1 MQARQ
6 EAPGERGELVAYLQ
20 QRVAAADAERREL
33 LERLEACTGPT
44 PAQVYALQAENRK
57 RTDEVRE
64 LQKALSDAHTYLF
77 EERERLLA
85 LQADCDALRLQEVE
99 DRARIKQLLSLT
111 RPVEQRVVYG
121 RDENGP
127 QSSAVFHRGS
137 SSGPSGARNSSGR
150 SGSPGRAQRA
160 CCPGGGLPAV
170 PPAPG
175 PPAPERVLRTV
186 YLPTA
191 QSEALALKCEAL
203 TAQLA
208 EQKRFAAERVAALTE
223 DRAIRERDA
232 ATTAAA
238 LSATADQLSQ
248 RLRGAEEALRRTTRD
263 YILARQQRDAAQ
275 AEAAAARDAAARE
288 RAAAADALE
297 DAEQRA
303 AEQLQQLRAEL
314 EADARASTEAL
325 QAELAARSEELLK
338 FETLHRLLRGQ
349 LETRAGDAERRA
361 SRLAAANRELQQ
373 RRAHEMEGWAADVG
387 ALRKRIAAVDRKLTQ
402 QALLARLPDDE
413 RRDAVLARHARLAS
427 ATSEPEYEIGLEEM
441 LEELLSIKDGLLG
454 MGDRVR
460 RQAAPP
466 GCSRDGDDGEGWQQG

>member
-1 MQARQ
+1 MQEVQCKVVLQSTGRL
-6 EAPGERGELVAYLQ
+6 RTLQ
-20 QRVAAADAERREL
+20 QPNV
-33 LERLEACTGPT
+33 PS
-44 PAQVYALQAENRK
+44 PAFLTYQQ
-57 RTDEVRE
+57 
-64 LQKALSDAHTYLF
+64 ALSDAHTYLF

-85 LQADCDALRLQEVE
+85 LQADCDALRLQVGASCRRLHDYTSMLQAFSMGPNSSTPPPSPNSVLLLPQEVE

-314 EADARASTEAL
+314 EADARASTEV
-325 QAELAARSEELLK
+325 
-338 FETLHRLLRGQ
+338 RGQ
-349 LETRAGDAERRA
+349 LKKGWAGGALGRGCGTAVPLQPLPIAGYSHGLPCMGSAPSQSLSCKRCTQQEGAHIRKCNIAMPSHLPSLAGAASRAG
-361 SRLAAANRELQQ
+361 SPQ
-373 RRAHEMEGWAADVG
+373 RG
-387 ALRKRIAAVDRKLTQ
+387 APQV
-402 QALLARLPDDE
+402 
-413 RRDAVLARHARLAS
+413 
-427 ATSEPEYEIGLEEM
+427 
-441 LEELLSIKDGLLG
+441 
-454 MGDRVR
+454 
-460 RQAAPP
+460 
-466 GCSRDGDDGEGWQQG
+466 